1 MGGNVRA
8 YRRVVLILAVIAIL
22 FPIIGETETFGAGES
37 IALDA
42 VFYHSKWIGVCW
54 AIEHNSSNTL
64 APHPDT
70 FELLFPYISPINLLV
85 WMIGSLSP
93 IISWLVLTNR
103 VRLRYG
109 LLVIVLSALLLALI
123 PSINVFQVEVFYT
136 YQMRP
141 LLIPQIASSLALL
154 WKYRDEIH
162 ALIRT

>member
-1 MGGNVRA
+1 
-8 YRRVVLILAVIAIL
+8 
-22 FPIIGETETFGAGES
+22 
-37 IALDA
+37 
-42 VFYHSKWIGVCW
+42 
-54 AIEHNSSNTL
+54 
-64 APHPDT
+64 
-70 FELLFPYISPINLLV
+70 
-85 WMIGSLSP
+85 MIGSLSP

-154 WKYRDEIH
+154 WKYRDEIY